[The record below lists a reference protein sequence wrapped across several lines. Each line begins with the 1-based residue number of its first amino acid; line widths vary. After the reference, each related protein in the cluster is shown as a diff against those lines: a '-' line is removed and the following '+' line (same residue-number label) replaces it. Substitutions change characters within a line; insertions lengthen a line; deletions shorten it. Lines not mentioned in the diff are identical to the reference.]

1 MRLKH
6 FNDIYSDDI
15 FTSSPIDMF
24 IMSQEHVMLLF
35 YHMRTFLKRFCVYE
49 T

>member
-6 FNDIYSDDI
+6 FNDIYSDHI

-24 IMSQEHVMLLF
+24 TSQERDALF
-35 YHMRTFLKRFCVYE
+35 YHANISETFLCI
-49 T
+49 

>member
-24 IMSQEHVMLLF
+24 TSQEHVMLLF